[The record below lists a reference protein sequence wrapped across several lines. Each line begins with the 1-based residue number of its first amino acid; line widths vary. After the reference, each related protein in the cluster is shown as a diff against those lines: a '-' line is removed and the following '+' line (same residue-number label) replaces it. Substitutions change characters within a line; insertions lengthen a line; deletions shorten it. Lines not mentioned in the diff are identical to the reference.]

1 MRLNRGKTEPTVTSS
16 TPAEQLEGA
25 DRHLRQAHAAD
36 REALRHLTEYECSHP
51 PRRRPFLMN
60 GGLYM
65 PVNVM
70 DPPELLELYRKKR
83 QTAQGF
89 QDALEARAKL
99 RATFGLLR

>member
-1 MRLNRGKTEPTVTSS
+1 
-16 TPAEQLEGA
+16 
-25 DRHLRQAHAAD
+25 
-36 REALRHLTEYECSHP
+36 
-51 PRRRPFLMN
+51 MN

-70 DPPELLELYRKKR
+70 DDAPPELLELYRKKR